1 MGDPVFWV
9 SSKAH
14 VLSSWAHLLNHFY
27 QKGLRFPT
35 YFLFH
40 LLISNPKI
48 LCLYL
53 WNVSELSKMLNTSEY
68 YISDTMLITFKIKW
82 SLNFKQGFLRELLTA
97 LFCIFMPNFII
108 TSSYHGEHYV
118 PLKLYLFIY
127 LFLLFIKLWGP
138 CIWIMKID
146 SSGCLSNSNF

>member
-1 MGDPVFWV
+1 MQMDDPVFWV

-53 WNVSELSKMLNTSEY
+53 WNVSELYKMLNISEY

-108 TSSYHGEHYV
+108 TSSYYGEHYV
-118 PLKLYLFIY
+118 PLKLYFFAVYKALGTMHMNY
-127 LFLLFIKLWGP
+127 E
-138 CIWIMKID
+138 D
-146 SSGCLSNSNF
+146 